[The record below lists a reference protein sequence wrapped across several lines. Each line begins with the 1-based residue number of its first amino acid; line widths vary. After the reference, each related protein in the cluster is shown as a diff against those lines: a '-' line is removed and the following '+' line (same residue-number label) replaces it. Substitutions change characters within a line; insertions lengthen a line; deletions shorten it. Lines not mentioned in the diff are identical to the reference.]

1 MKKRISL
8 LLVVVMLFSIALTA
22 CGTSEPAE
30 DMETGK
36 DDVGNVEAEG
46 KSLQDIIDSGKLVF
60 GTSAG
65 YPPFE
70 FHTLIDGKDEIV
82 GLDVEIAKH
91 IADELGVELEI
102 SDMDFDKLLG
112 GLSTGML
119 DMVIAGMNPNPERLK
134 KANFTDIYYEANLSV
149 IVPKGNPAEIAKE
162 EDLEGKSM
170 AIQLG
175 TTQEEIANKIK
186 DAQVTSLDKNSDII
200 MNLKTK
206 KVDCTIM
213 ETPVAE
219 SFVKVNDDL
228 MIVEDLIID
237 SGTGGVAVAIN
248 KGNDEFTEKLNEIL
262 AELKAEGLIDKWLVE
277 ANELSAKSIE

>member
-8 LLVVVMLFSIALTA
+8 LLAVVMLFSIVLTG
-22 CGTSEPAE
+22 CGKSEPAE
-30 DMETGK
+30 DAKPGK
-36 DDVGNVEAEG
+36 DNAEVEG

-119 DMVIAGMNPNPERLK
+119 DIVIAGMNPRPDRLE
-134 KANFTDIYYEANLSV
+134 KANFSDIYYEANLSV
-149 IVPKGNPAEIAKE
+149 IVPKDSKAGITKE
-162 EDLEGKSM
+162 EDLEGKTM

-175 TTQEEIANKIK
+175 TTQEEIANKVK
-186 DAQVTSLDKNSDII
+186 DAKVTSLEKNSDII

-228 MIVEDLIID
+228 MVVEDLIIN
-237 SGTGGVAVAIN
+237 SGTDGVAIAVK

-262 AELKAEGLIDKWLVE
+262 AELKSKGLIDKWLVE
-277 ANELSAKSIE
+277 ANELSSKSIE

>member
-8 LLVVVMLFSIALTA
+8 LLAVVMLFSIALTG

-30 DMETGK
+30 DTETGK
-36 DDVGNVEAEG
+36 DDSENVEAEG

-70 FHTLIDGKDEIV
+70 FHTLVDGEDEIV

-149 IVPKGNPAEIAKE
+149 IVPKGNEVGITKE

-213 ETPVAE
+213 ET
-219 SFVKVNDDL
+219 DR
-228 MIVEDLIID
+228 
-237 SGTGGVAVAIN
+237 
-248 KGNDEFTEKLNEIL
+248 
-262 AELKAEGLIDKWLVE
+262 
-277 ANELSAKSIE
+277 KSVV